1 MQQLSLAELEHAGCR
16 AEVTDCHR
24 QIWKHGSLWLGN
36 RSLPRA
42 TDGLIV
48 VCSRIRAIFR
58 AENEEPVSASQ
69 GDVVYIPR
77 GTRYT
82 VEFRNGGFDPDT
94 YTVNFTLWNATGD
107 AVCLGKS
114 LCLLTSGAAPECR
127 HAASELRLLCL
138 DPRGSRLRRQAR
150 FFDLLAALCD
160 SVVFHAHEHA
170 PIYKG
175 VRLLINEW
183 DRNEHMDRYA
193 AVCKISES
201 SFYQHFKEWAGVSP
215 NEYRINMR
223 ISAAKSMLRNSSIS
237 VREIA
242 EQVGFPDPYYFSRC
256 FRRAVGLSPRAYR
269 EKQKNTDFSTEDL
282 TSTE

>member
-1 MQQLSLAELEHAGCR
+1 
-16 AEVTDCHR
+16 
-24 QIWKHGSLWLGN
+24 
-36 RSLPRA
+36 
-42 TDGLIV
+42 
-48 VCSRIRAIFR
+48 
-58 AENEEPVSASQ
+58 
-69 GDVVYIPR
+69 
-77 GTRYT
+77 
-82 VEFRNGGFDPDT
+82 
-94 YTVNFTLWNATGD
+94 
-107 AVCLGKS
+107 
-114 LCLLTSGAAPECR
+114 
-127 HAASELRLLCL
+127 
-138 DPRGSRLRRQAR
+138 
-150 FFDLLAALCD
+150 
-160 SVVFHAHEHA
+160 
-170 PIYKG
+170 

-193 AVCKISES
+193 ADCKISES
-201 SFYQHFKEWAGVSP
+201 SFYQHFNVWAGVSP